1 VDEKTW
7 NQTAGGGKIGNP
19 KKTEREDGQCSARF
33 VLSFRKGF
41 ETRNERQTS
50 KNRSDSKPQKSRLF
64 SALRGLKN
72 GVHLSV
78 FFLLKNLARVR
89 SNLAEWTG
97 KSFEQPKGCSARLSF
112 ALGLSSHNAGKAYS
126 TSNKGF
132 SRVSRQ
138 AKTSCGGQNV

>member
-72 GVHLSV
+72 GVHLKAAIRQPDRREPGRPPREVVNRVYSDTV
-78 FFLLKNLARVR
+78 TGETMLLRAVIEETESEIAVITL
-89 SNLAEWTG
+89 
-97 KSFEQPKGCSARLSF
+97 
-112 ALGLSSHNAGKAYS
+112 Y
-126 TSNKGF
+126 
-132 SRVSRQ
+132 
-138 AKTSCGGQNV
+138 KTSKLKKYLPEETT